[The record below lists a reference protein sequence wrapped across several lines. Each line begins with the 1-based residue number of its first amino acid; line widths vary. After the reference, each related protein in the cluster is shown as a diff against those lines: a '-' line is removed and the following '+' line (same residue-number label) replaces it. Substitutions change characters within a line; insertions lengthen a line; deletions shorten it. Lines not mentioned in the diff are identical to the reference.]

1 MNRIQQWK
9 YAWASVT
16 GTSHLAGNLPC
27 QDASECEVVSAADGS
42 QILLAA
48 VSDGAGS
55 AARAEAG
62 SSLTCASFIEKAKDY
77 FATGRGIQAMNESF
91 AFDWLSSLQQ
101 KLKAIAQAEKLD
113 PGEFAS
119 TVVAAVVGEDESLF
133 LHIGDGAIV
142 ASRRAKD
149 DYRCI
154 SWPQQGEYVNST
166 HFVTDLDALDK
177 ITLSYDGA
185 IDELAIFSD
194 GIQHMVLEYENQ
206 LAHDPFFISVFSWL
220 QVAHE
225 STAQSASRSLGEYL
239 NSSKVNDRTDDDK
252 SLILAT
258 RRSPAPRK

>member
-9 YAWASVT
+9 YARASVT

-27 QDASECEVVSAADGS
+27 QDASECEIVSAADGAR
-42 QILLAA
+42 ILLAA

-55 AARAEAG
+55 AARAEIG
-62 SSLTCASFIEKAKDY
+62 SSLTCTSFIEKAKEY
-77 FATGRGIQAMNESF
+77 FATGRGIRAMNESF
-91 AFDWLSSLQQ
+91 AQDWLSSLQK
-101 KLKAIAQAEKLD
+101 KLRAIAQAERLD

-119 TVVAAVVGEDESLF
+119 TVVAAVVGEEESVF
-133 LHIGDGAIV
+133 LHLGDGSIV

-149 DYRCI
+149 EYRCV

-166 HFVTDLDALDK
+166 HFVTDIDALDK
-177 ITLSYDGA
+177 IALSYDGP

-206 LAHDPFFISVFSWL
+206 LAHAPFFISVFSWL

-225 STAQSASRSLGEYL
+225 TAPQSASHSLGEYL

-258 RRSPAPRK
+258 RRAPTPGK